1 MLIDTDEFG
10 ALADMLSAQKIKAL
24 EERIAAQ
31 ERRLLPRMSGLRR
44 LRGNSIR
51 RKRMLNI
58 GGKAVKGR
66 RR

>member
-31 ERRLLPRMSGLRR
+31 EEDR
-44 LRGNSIR
+44 NSDFQT
-51 RKRMLNI
+51 
-58 GGKAVKGR
+58 
-66 RR
+66 